1 MLYVLCTVKARK
13 VNKNV
18 SQRICQFHYHFT
30 LLTTKHEGSVHSCF
44 SITLH
49 VDMKSSRK
57 QKLLKLLLYILSSA
71 TKDKLN
77 AENEDLK
84 KKHKSLCDEKETLTQ
99 QLSEVEMRVKL
110 LNSQYEGKITKLEK
124 ELQDSQ
130 VEKEQ
135 NGKLAE
141 DMKKQLEE
149 TQQKQKL

>member
-1 MLYVLCTVKARK
+1 MKTSKRST
-13 VNKNV
+13 N
-18 SQRICQFHYHFT
+18 HF
-30 LLTTKHEGSVHSCF
+30 V
-44 SITLH
+44 
-49 VDMKSSRK
+49 M
-57 QKLLKLLLYILSSA
+57 
-71 TKDKLN
+71 
-77 AENEDLK
+77 
-84 KKHKSLCDEKETLTQ
+84 KETLTQ